1 MSDKKKNLQI
11 DGSTGNGLTVDLINQ
26 PMKTVKEVCEL
37 LKITRKTLFYYDKI
51 SLVKPTIRVGSQ
63 NHKMYGDKALK
74 QLAIICLYRK
84 AGFRIEEIKKINQ
97 EDSYR
102 KVQKRLEEEK
112 EILKSRE
119 MYLAYLKDR
128 TKEQLEDLSIKELV
142 RLLEEDMK
150 NEID

>member
-26 PMKTVKEVCEL
+26 PMKAVKEVCEL